1 MVHGEAKKRL
11 SVDTAPVN
19 FSTTTTIEL
28 SILGEQAEI
37 SRVAGSLA
45 GGPLDS
51 DQCSPYPEP
60 VFDLSP
66 VPDLESDS
74 WLCLLPERELSSS
87 RLPDPDCPESDRPE
101 SDRPEVPLESAAV
114 FPLPEPDPPEP
125 DPPEPDP
132 PEPEDPVE
140 LLDRDDSFEPERSE
154 PESA

>member
-45 GGPLDS
+45 GGPLDP

-74 WLCLLPERELSSS
+74 WLCLLPDRELSSS

-101 SDRPEVPLESAAV
+101 SDCPESDR
-114 FPLPEPDPPEP
+114 PDPPEP